1 MDELKKILIDHE
13 TGTIDKYAA
22 YDLINTLFK
31 PEPNPLTPLL
41 EGAKKSKKAL
51 RSLKL
56 AAIDAGQFE
65 LAAKLRDLE
74 REIFPDSEDEIY
86 AKNINL
92 ALRMSGVNPDLRQ
105 SWIIGKTMEAYRKSK
120 GKFSIDQASELIAK
134 ADKIFEV

>member
-1 MDELKKILIDHE
+1 MD
-13 TGTIDKYAA
+13 
-22 YDLINTLFK
+22 
-31 PEPNPLTPLL
+31 LTNLL

-56 AAIDAGQFE
+56 AALDAGQFE

-74 REIFPDSEDEIY
+74 RELFPDTEDEIY

-105 SWIIGKTMEAYRKSK
+105 SWLIGKTMEAYRKSK
-120 GKFSIDQASELIAK
+120 GKFSIDQASDLIAK